1 MHTFTICLRLTPN
14 TKRPLPKSIF
24 DRLRH
29 NPALNTREVKGHSAA
44 LGKVPK
50 DHRFG
55 PIRVD
60 WVDMEPTE
68 KGKDKVSDPGK
79 GKYFSLSCL

>member
-1 MHTFTICLRLTPN
+1 MYIFNICLRLTPK
-14 TKRPLPKSIF
+14 TEPSLPKSIF
-24 DRLRH
+24 SRLPH
-29 NPALNTREVKGHSAA
+29 TPGLNTREIKGYSAA

-60 WVDMEPTE
+60 WVDMEPVE
-68 KGKDKVSDPGK
+68 KGKDKISGPVTGT
-79 GKYFSLSCL
+79 